1 MDKRIADISDPKIIT
16 PADGCTDLFF
26 RLFNSMY
33 DGVCIFEVC
42 GTKVKALYLNER
54 YFQVVGYTREQYL
67 PYYDNITITLFEE
80 DEKRIFEKAYECLEK
95 GTDFFCEVRGY
106 RFDQSVGWFCVRA
119 RAVDFIKSD
128 NPVFLASI
136 NDITE
141 QKKTEHMLSLNTERS
156 RILEETSTAFLL
168 DYDWV
173 NDTMTFS
180 PARDRENI
188 VIPAYTS
195 YLRRESCPIYDED
208 VIYYCKVLFNV
219 CRKQGKEV
227 VDVRSLNKKL
237 NEYSICRIIFSSIAD
252 EYGSVF
258 RVVGRIEEIDERSG
272 LIARLA
278 ADRSSNSIAGLP
290 DSESALSVIRHRL
303 SECHS
308 RCFMAVADL
317 DDFTEFNKKYG
328 KAAADNAILLAAEL
342 IKKTFPENAVIY
354 RYVSDDFVIFLEDI
368 TESALYDMVDK
379 LRAACQTAMLTL
391 NGESKNAVLSF
402 SVGAAWTVCR
412 DKVNIKDFF
421 ITADRALIKAKKEC
435 KGSMYVEKIT
445 Y

>member
-1 MDKRIADISDPKIIT
+1 MDKRIADISDPKVII

-54 YFQVVGYTREQYL
+54 YFHVVGYTREQYL
-67 PYYDNITITLFEE
+67 PYYDNVTITLFEE
-80 DEKRIFEKAYECLEK
+80 DEKRIFEMAFECLEK
-95 GTDFFCEVRGY
+95 GTDFYCEVRGY
-106 RFDQSVGWFCVRA
+106 RFDQSVGQFCIRA

-136 NDITE
+136 NDISD
-141 QKKTEHMLSLNTERS
+141 QKNTEHMLSLNAERS

-173 NDTMTFS
+173 NDIMTFS

-195 YLRRESCPIYDED
+195 YLRRNCPIYEED
-208 VIYYCKVLFNV
+208 VIYYCKVLFNI
-219 CRKQGKEV
+219 CRKPGKGF
-227 VDVRSLNKKL
+227 VDVRSLDKKL
-237 NEYSICRIIFSSIAD
+237 NKYTICRLILTSIAD

-258 RVVGRIEEIDERSG
+258 RVVGRLEEIDEHSG

-278 ADRSSNSIAGLP
+278 ADRTSNSIAGLP
-290 DSESALSVIRHRL
+290 DSVSALSTIRNRIA
-303 SECHS
+303 ECRC
-308 RCFMAVADL
+308 RCFMALADL
-317 DDFTEFNKKYG
+317 DDFTRFNEKYG
-328 KAAADNAILLAAEL
+328 KAAADDAILLAAEL
-342 IKKTFPENAVIY
+342 IKSAFPDNAVIF

-368 TESALYDMVDK
+368 TESMLHDMVDK
-379 LRAACQTAMLTL
+379 LRVACQTAMLTL
-391 NGESKNAVLSF
+391 NGEAQSAVLSF
-402 SVGAAWTVCR
+402 SVGAAWTVCNE
-412 DKVNIKDFF
+412 KVNIKDFF
-421 ITADRALIKAKKEC
+421 ITADRALIKAKNEC
-435 KGSMYVEKIT
+435 KGKMYVEKIT